1 MHDSAFSKLKVG
13 LVFVLS
19 AVAVGTIG
27 FMLLEKWD
35 FIDSLYMTIITITTT
50 GFREVHPISDTGK
63 IFTIFVILLGVSSIA
78 YTGGRA
84 VQVLFET
91 QIFRRRKMSKKLQE
105 LKNHYIVCGYGRM
118 GKYIC
123 EVLVDEK
130 VPFVVV
136 ENSPAKVEK
145 LIERG
150 YVFINGDSTSD
161 ETLIEAGIKNAKG
174 MVAVLSNDADNVF
187 AILSA
192 KQLNPDIFIVSRAV
206 EEETESKLIKAGAN
220 RVVKPYEAGGTRMAS
235 LLLRPGVID
244 FIDVVAREKNVDL
257 NIEEVS
263 ITQSSSLKEKTLAE
277 SPIRKDLNIIIV
289 SVQKK
294 GGKFI
299 YNPLSSTKLEEGDKL
314 IALGEESNLRKLQ
327 NLCES

>member
-1 MHDSAFSKLKVG
+1 MFDSALSKLKIGMV
-13 LVFVLS
+13 LVIS

-27 FMLLEKWD
+27 YMLLEKWD

-50 GFREVHPISDTGK
+50 GFREVHPISDAGK
-63 IFTIFVILLGVSSIA
+63 IFTILVILLGVSSIA

-84 VQVLFET
+84 VQVLLET
-91 QIFRRRKMSKKLQE
+91 QLFRRRKMSKKLKE
-105 LKNHYIVCGYGRM
+105 LKDHYIVCGYGRM
-118 GKYIC
+118 GRYIC
-123 EVLVDEK
+123 EELVDEK
-130 VPFVVV
+130 VSFVVI
-136 ENSPAKVEK
+136 ENNPAKVEK
-145 LIERG
+145 LIELD
-150 YVFINGDSTSD
+150 YIFINGDSTKD
-161 ETLIEAGIKNAKG
+161 EVLVEAGIKSSKG

-192 KQLNPDIFIVSRAV
+192 KQLNPSIFIVSRAV

-263 ITQSSSLKEKTLAE
+263 ITGNSSLKDKNLLE

-289 SVQKK
+289 SIQKK
-294 GGKFI
+294 SGKFI
-299 YNPLSSTKLEEGDKL
+299 YNPQSSTKIEEGDKL

-327 NLCES
+327 KLCEN